1 MGDVVAANKTF
12 MDIHLQN
19 RGYLS
24 SRECE
29 LAEELIRAVK
39 SFDSEALQKL
49 KSSRV
54 LANVDPYIRELVQT
68 LKISGKARSKVIID
82 KVVSAASTRV
92 AEIGGAISSTI
103 LPVATNKALTTAKPD
118 SAPERYEHGNLDG
131 EELQKSITANF
142 NEMEDLMGKFGL
154 DESDDNGED
163 VDGSN
168 DGDDDED
175 IDLR

>member
-39 SFDSEALQKL
+39 SFDSEALEKL
-49 KSSRV
+49 KSSRI
-54 LANVDPYIRELVQT
+54 LANVDPYSRELVQT
-68 LKISGKARSKVIID
+68 LKISGQARSKVIID

-92 AEIGGAISSTI
+92 SEISGAISSSI
-103 LPVATNKALTTAKPD
+103 LPVSSNKASTTMKPT
-118 SAPERYEHGNLDG
+118 SSPERYKHGNLDG
-131 EELQKSITANF
+131 EELQNSIAANF
-142 NEMEDLMGKFGL
+142 NEMEDLMGKWGL
-154 DESDDNGED
+154 DEAESRGED
-163 VDGSN
+163 VD
-168 DGDDDED
+168 DDDDD